1 MAEIDTDTD
10 QNNYLVAIPILEK
23 RDSSDS
29 DDSNAYYEC
38 GRLKIGKGW
47 KYVGLG
53 AAILALVG
61 FLIFIYVHF
70 AFK

>member
-1 MAEIDTDTD
+1 MADAEADIDT
-10 QNNYLVAIPILEK
+10 NNYLVAIPILEK

-29 DDSNAYYEC
+29 EESDKYYEC
-38 GRLKIGKGW
+38 GKLKIGKGW
-47 KYVGLG
+47 KYCGLG